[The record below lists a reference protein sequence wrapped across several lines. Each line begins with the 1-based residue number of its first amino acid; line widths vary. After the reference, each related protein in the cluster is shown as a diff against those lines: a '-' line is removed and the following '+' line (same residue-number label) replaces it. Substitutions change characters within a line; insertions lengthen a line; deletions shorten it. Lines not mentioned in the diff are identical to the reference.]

1 MSFAAAM
8 LIAMV
13 IDCVIGWPAWLYSRI
28 GHPVSWLGKIVDSLD
43 RNLNREE
50 DTLGRRRT
58 AGVVVAVAVIGLV
71 CVIAFLVQL
80 MLPGGWVGIL
90 LTGVLAWP
98 LLAIRSLYEHVAQ
111 VLHPLREG
119 DLATARVAASMIV
132 GRDTSALNEAG
143 VSRATLESLAENTS
157 DGVVAPL
164 FWGALLGLPGIAAY
178 KAINTLDSMIGHR
191 TARHEAFGWASAK
204 ADDFANLVP
213 ARLTGVFFA
222 LVSSQTATALRCM
235 MRDAHKHRSP
245 NAGWP
250 ESALAGGM
258 GVRLSGPRDYGGE
271 TANEPWLNGAGRDP
285 DASDI
290 QRGLQLYSFAV
301 LLCAVV
307 LVFVCIL
314 AFVATR

>member
-1 MSFAAAM
+1 M
-8 LIAMV
+8 LVALV
-13 IDCVIGWPAWLYSRI
+13 IDGVIGWPSWLYRRI
-28 GHPVSWLGKIVDSLD
+28 GHPVSWLGTFISVLD
-43 RNLNREE
+43 HHLNREE
-50 DTLGRRRT
+50 DISGRRRA
-58 AGVVVAVAVIGLV
+58 AGIAMVVIVVGLATVAAYLAQV
-71 CVIAFLVQL
+71 
-80 MLPGGWVGIL
+80 MLPDGWPGIL

-98 LLAIRSLYEHVAQ
+98 LLASRSLYEHVAE
-111 VLHPLREG
+111 VLRPLREG
-119 DLATARVAASMIV
+119 DLASARVAASMIV

-178 KAINTLDSMIGHR
+178 KAINTLDSMTGHR

-204 ADDFANLVP
+204 TDDIANFVP

-222 LVSSQTATALRCM
+222 LVSSRPLKALSCM
-235 MRDAHKHRSP
+235 MRDAQKHRSP

-250 ESALAGGM
+250 EAALAGGM
-258 GVRLSGPRDYGGE
+258 GVRLSGPRDYGGK
-271 TANEPWLNGAGRDP
+271 TAQEPWLNPAGRDP
-285 DASDI
+285 EAIDI

-307 LVFVCIL
+307 LLFVCVL
-314 AFVATR
+314 ALVATR